1 MDTIMNVSPGLII
14 WTIFNFLIFLFLLLK
29 FGTKPMV
36 NALRKRE
43 NTIKES
49 LENAEKANLEAKRI
63 LQESQEKLNSTQAEI
78 NEMINKG
85 KLIYDDILRKAT
97 EEAEAAKKEKVEEA
111 KREIERSKENALKQL
126 RSEVAELV
134 VIATGKIIGEK
145 LNTEKDYQLVES
157 YIEKIPKN

>member
-49 LENAEKANLEAKRI
+49 LENAEKANIEAKRI
-63 LQESQEKLNSTQAEI
+63 LQESQDKINSAQFEI

-85 KLIYDDILRKAT
+85 KIIYDDILRKAT
-97 EEAEAAKKEKVEEA
+97 EEAEAVKKEKVEEA

-134 VIATGKIIGEK
+134 VIATDKIIGEK
-145 LNTEKDYQLVES
+145 LNTEKDYKLVES